1 MQLITK
7 QKLYVQFVYPL
18 FKTLTNNLFYSDIID
33 SNELSNETDLFAC
46 DKSSISSS
54 EPERQPDRYININ
67 NNEEP
72 KKKAVVVCKRPRK
85 RFRKRVKKR
94 QPAAE
99 RSDSD
104 ASSDSALPL
113 SRMVVDPTARP
124 EPEGE
129 VMGVPNIIIIT
140 KGTLTLTLMV
150 MPQATPY
157 ADSDSDGDA
166 SSDSALPLSRMVVDP
181 TARPEPEGEV
191 MGVPNIIIITKDFKP
206 RIKTPDRKPSKQA
219 TDKTKAIDNTAKAK
233 AIDKTTDKAKAV
245 DKTTDKIDEASGD
258 AKEKVDLDL
267 RSCDECSLS
276 FRGERGLRR
285 HMNMTHFTPTNK
297 YQQGANPF

>member
-1 MQLITK
+1 MI
-7 QKLYVQFVYPL
+7 
-18 FKTLTNNLFYSDIID
+18 
-33 SNELSNETDLFAC
+33 LSNTVFGNDILGLQRGLGALYSP
-46 DKSSISSS
+46 KSLYIDPRLGLWVHTWL
-54 EPERQPDRYININ
+54 EPH
-67 NNEEP
+67 
-72 KKKAVVVCKRPRK
+72 
-85 RFRKRVKKR
+85 
-94 QPAAE
+94 
-99 RSDSD
+99 
-104 ASSDSALPL
+104 
-113 SRMVVDPTARP
+113 
-124 EPEGE
+124 
-129 VMGVPNIIIIT
+129 
-140 KGTLTLTLMV
+140 
-150 MPQATPY
+150 
-157 ADSDSDGDA
+157 
-166 SSDSALPLSRMVVDP
+166 
-181 TARPEPEGEV
+181 
-191 MGVPNIIIITKDFKP
+191 FKP